1 MEYPRWNDPH
11 RRRNI
16 KANYKD
22 ADFCPYYDIDLADFQ
37 YLVMKLKADERLTDA
52 ENDRYGMYVLTM
64 CKISQES
71 PKFRDKPRNEK
82 EEILEQ
88 QYFEM
93 LPGLKLF
100 NPNKGKLYSYAYRI
114 GYTSACHYYTMKIDD
129 ARRQDLIEEHCKQAY
144 EDYCEDVND
153 HKVRTYFN
161 D

>member
-1 MEYPRWNDPH
+1 MNIPKWRDPH
-11 RRRNI
+11 RRRNL
-16 KANYKD
+16 KANHKD
-22 ADFCPYYDIDLADFQ
+22 EDFCPYYDIDLTDFEQ
-37 YLVMKLKADERLTDA
+37 LVMKIKADERLSEA
-52 ENDRYGMYVLTM
+52 ENDRYGEYIIAMCIIVL
-64 CKISQES
+64 EG

-100 NPNKGKLYSYAYRI
+100 NPDKGKLYSYAYRI

-129 ARRQDLIEEHCKQAY
+129 KKRQDAISDHCRTEY
-144 EDYCEDVND
+144 DEYLNDVYD
-153 HKVRTYFN
+153 HKVRTHYN

>member
-1 MEYPRWNDPH
+1 MIIPKWRAVDRKRKIKISYTDPDY
-11 RRRNI
+11 RR
-16 KANYKD
+16 
-22 ADFCPYYDIDLADFQ
+22 YYDVDLDDFQ
-37 YLVMKLKADERLTDA
+37 QLVIKLKNNERLTDA
-52 ENDRYGMYVLTM
+52 ENNRYGDYILAMCVMVL
-64 CKISQES
+64 EG

-129 ARRQDLIEEHCKQAY
+129 KKRQDLIEEHCKQAY